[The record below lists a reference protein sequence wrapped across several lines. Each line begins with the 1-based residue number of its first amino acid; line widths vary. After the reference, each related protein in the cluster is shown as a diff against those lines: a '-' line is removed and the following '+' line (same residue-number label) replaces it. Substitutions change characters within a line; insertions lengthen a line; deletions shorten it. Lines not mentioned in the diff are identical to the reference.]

1 MRNLRMLFGFLAV
14 SLGMAT
20 LAACENGAAGIAAS
34 KSAAVTV
41 RMDFQHRPLPEIP
54 LPNDIAT
61 RWDANSATHRRINAS
76 MIAPS
81 SFERITRQK
90 IDDLDGWG
98 VYQPISIPF
107 TGLVDL
113 PGIISAQWNDDYAF
127 ENDVVYVIDITKG
140 SPTYGHPAALDVG
153 NGNFPVTLKDLNGYW
168 ENDARG
174 NTLSLQFEEENEDK
188 NGNGKLDEGEDT
200 DLDGLLDVPNYLP
213 GKAPNQPDLESR
225 SRALMYFYERETN
238 TLILRPMRP
247 LRERTTYAVVVTR
260 RLKDAGGQPVGS
272 PYPFV
277 NHAAQTEALAPLV
290 ELLGKK
296 PTELGGLGVDDVA
309 FAWTFTTG
317 SIYTDITAVRD
328 GLYGHGVQKHLATEY
343 PPDMAVLHAVYD
355 KLVDDSGAKV
365 GPNLYVISGER
376 MVQLLSILGMQIKEL
391 GMDPKTV
398 FGQRAIESLKY
409 VDYHVIGSYNT
420 PMLFPRKDA
429 AGHYLS
435 YNEMTW
441 PPDMDRIAAPANPE
455 LVTFWMAVPRKEVSP
470 RKDGK
475 PAGLAIIGHGY
486 TGSKLTTAQFAGYF
500 ARHGM
505 ASLCIDDVSHGIDI
519 GESDMEIAKTV
530 LDGLGY
536 PGILAALMNNR
547 SWDQDLDGRQD
558 PGADFWTAYFF
569 HTRDVVRQSLIDY
582 MQLIRI
588 FRAFDGKRTWN
599 FDSNGDGK
607 TDASDI
613 AGDFDGDGVIDVGG
627 KDSVIGMT
635 GSSLGGMM
643 SAMLGGFEPQASAVI
658 PVCAGGGLTDVGV
671 RSLQGGVRE
680 AVMLR
685 VMGPLYI
692 GYPENGAI
700 TVKAVVP
707 HLNGTG
713 REPVATMAA
722 MAPGDTVLAEN
733 LSNGEYDCAVI
744 RQGGSFRVG
753 LASDVLRLD
762 REGLPPQQHRLT
774 FYTGNAFQVGVR
786 DEEKGKACKLKP
798 GVKPVQTIDKFGVDV
813 NYHFQS
819 EHLNFK
825 KGDALSPIAEGMG
838 LHRARPELRRMMGF
852 GQMVADPAD
861 PAVAMVRALSGEQ
874 KYATGE
880 VVNTHTVVISTIGDM
895 NVPASTGTSIARAA
909 GWLDFKTKHAE
920 WNNRTANQ
928 VLIDNWVLEA
938 VDLMKHFVTPAGD
951 GVLFDPEDLSG
962 SATLTATGTE
972 TPYPLGY
979 DGYWAPRLST
989 PMHKFAIKDDGKGGI
1004 SGGFWPYVRPTGKHD
1019 LDFPGEQTDRILAQ
1033 CKDPANAKEPLCVRA
1048 AKGDIFDHGA
1058 LALEGMVKFL
1068 QSGGKVWEL
1077 KDCQNTWT
1085 CGDVPPVPPAR
1096 E

>member
-1 MRNLRMLFGFLAV
+1 MQNLRSLSGFLAAGL
-14 SLGMAT
+14 SLVA
-20 LAACENGAAGIAAS
+20 LVACENGPSGIAAS
-34 KSAAVTV
+34 KAAAVTV
-41 RMDFQHRPLPEIP
+41 RVDFQHRPLPEIP
-54 LPNDIAT
+54 LPNDLAT
-61 RWDANSATHRRINAS
+61 RWDAKSATHRRINAS

-81 SFERITRQK
+81 AFERITRQK
-90 IDDLDGWG
+90 IDQLDGWG

-113 PGIISAQWNDDYAF
+113 PGVISAHWNDDYAF
-127 ENDVVYVIDITKG
+127 ENDVVYVVDITKG
-140 SPTYGHPAALDVG
+140 SPTYGKPAALDVG
-153 NGNFPVTLKDLNGYW
+153 NGNFPVTLKDIDGYW

-174 NTLSLQFEEENEDK
+174 NTLSLQFEEEDEDK

-213 GKAPNQPDLESR
+213 GKAAVQPDLAAR
-225 SRALMYFYERETN
+225 SKALMYFYERETN
-238 TLILRPMRP
+238 TLIVRPMRP

-260 RLKDAGGQPVGS
+260 RLKDAKGQPVGS
-272 PYPFV
+272 PYAYV
-277 NHAAQTEALAPLV
+277 NHAAQTEALGPLV
-290 ELLGKK
+290 ELIGQK
-296 PTELGGLGVDDVA
+296 PKELGGLALDDVA

-317 SIYTDITAVRD
+317 SIYADVTAVRD
-328 GLYGHGVQKHLATEY
+328 GLYGHGAQKHLATDF

-355 KLVDDSGAKV
+355 KLTDDAGAKV
-365 GPNLYVISGER
+365 GPNLYIITGER
-376 MVQLLSILGMQIKEL
+376 MLQLLTILGTEIKEL
-391 GMDPKTV
+391 GMDPKSIA
-398 FGQRAIESLKY
+398 GQRAIESLKY
-409 VDYHVIGSYNT
+409 VDYHVLGTYDT
-420 PMLFPRKDA
+420 PMLLPRKDA
-429 AGHYLS
+429 KGHYLS
-435 YNEMTW
+435 YNEMVW
-441 PPDMDRIAAPANPE
+441 PPDMDRLPAPAYKEP
-455 LVTFWMAVPRKEVSP
+455 VTFWMAVPRKEVSP

-486 TGSKLTTAQFAGYF
+486 TGSKLTTAQFAGFF

-519 GESDMEIAKTV
+519 GDSDMDLAKGV
-530 LDGLGY
+530 LEAMGY
-536 PGILAALMNNR
+536 PGILKALLNNR
-547 SWDQDLDGRQD
+547 SWDQDLDGRED

-588 FRAFDGKRTWN
+588 FRAFDGTRTWK
-599 FDSNGDGK
+599 FDSSGDGTVDSK
-607 TDASDI
+607 DI
-613 AGDFDGDGVIDVGG
+613 AGDFDGDGVVDVGG
-627 KDSVIGMT
+627 KDAQIGMT

-643 SAMLGGFEPQASAVI
+643 SAMLGGFEPQASSVI

-692 GYPENGAI
+692 GFPENGAI
-700 TVKAVVP
+700 TIKAVVP
-707 HLNGTG
+707 RLNSTA
-713 REPVATMAA
+713 RVPVATLTPMAA
-722 MAPGDTVLAEN
+722 GDSVLAEN
-733 LSNGEYDCAVI
+733 LSNGEYDCALI
-744 RQGGSFRVG
+744 RPDGTFRVG
-753 LASDVLRLD
+753 IASDVLRQD
-762 REGLPPQQHRLT
+762 REGQPPQQHRLT
-774 FYTGNAFQVGVR
+774 FYKGNAFQVGVR

-798 GVKPVQTIDKFGVDV
+798 GATPTQTIDRFGFDVKF
-813 NYHFQS
+813 HFQS
-819 EHLNFK
+819 EHLDFK
-825 KGDALSPIAEGMG
+825 KGDPLSPIAEGMG
-838 LHRARPELRRMMGF
+838 MHRARPELRRMMGF

-880 VVNTHTVVISTIGDM
+880 VVNAHTIVISTIGDM
-895 NVPASTGTSIARAA
+895 NVPASTGTAIARAG
-909 GWLDFKTKHAE
+909 GWLDFTTKRAE
-920 WNNRTANQ
+920 WGNRTANQ

-938 VDLMKHFVTPAGD
+938 VDVVKHFVTPAGA

-962 SATLTATGTE
+962 SATLTATGME

-979 DGYWAPRLST
+979 DGYWAPRLRT
-989 PMHKFAIKDDGKGGI
+989 PMHKFEIKDDGKGGI

-1019 LDFPGEQTDRILAQ
+1019 LDFPGEQADRALAI
-1033 CKDPANAKEPLCVRA
+1033 CKDPAKAQEPLCVRA

-1058 LALEGMVKFL
+1058 LVLEGMIKYMK
-1068 QSGGKVWEL
+1068 SGGKVWEL
-1077 KDCQNTWT
+1077 KDCQSTWS